1 MGFVPPLHPLTRV
14 RVAAWFFF
22 NAYLILWL
30 RNGSNMNSVTPFP
43 SILFL
48 LQMASFPWL
57 KLTSCPLQG
66 AWEKRILIL
75 HSWQVRNHAHENK
88 YPLIMAMKC
97 WLNHSSDNG
106 KGSLQACFISQRGKI
121 EMRISLRKLS
131 APPNHPFRSFTANR
145 YCSVMAAF
153 PFQAWEEDWSYCV
166 H

>member
-14 RVAAWFFF
+14 RVTAWFFF

-97 WLNHSSDNG
+97 SLNHSSDNG
-106 KGSLQACFISQRGKI
+106 KGSLQVCFISQRGKI
-121 EMRISLRKLS
+121 EMRISLRKHS
-131 APPNHPFRSFTANR
+131 APPSHPFRSFTANR

-153 PFQAWEEDWSYCV
+153 PFQA
-166 H
+166 